1 MNAFSVAAAT
11 RATHSAVRMMEVPS
25 SIWYPRRRYGV
36 AMATTPVPPLTA
48 THRIRRLG
56 NLVNLSTPLGL
67 ALARVGRA
75 RVRPGARGLLL
86 ADGYRL
92 PFPLALA
99 FTVGNVLLTSGR
111 WDELERTRPGLLV
124 HEEAHTWQWFWCAGL
139 PFLPAYG
146 ACLVWSVLRTGD
158 RAAANVFERQAG
170 LALGGYPEVAAR
182 PLLRTLVRGRRGGRG
197 GA

>member
-1 MNAFSVAAAT
+1 
-11 RATHSAVRMMEVPS
+11 
-25 SIWYPRRRYGV
+25 
-36 AMATTPVPPLTA
+36 MATTPVPPLSA
-48 THRIRRLG
+48 AHRLRRLG

-67 ALARVGRA
+67 AIARVGRA
-75 RVRPGARGLLL
+75 HVRPGTRGLLL
-86 ADGYRL
+86 ADSYRL

-124 HEEAHTWQWFWCAGL
+124 HEEAHTWQWFWSAGL

-158 RAAANVFERQAG
+158 RAAANVFERRAG
-170 LALGGYPEVAAR
+170 LALGGYAEVAAR
-182 PLLRTLVRGRRGGRG
+182 PLLRSLVRGLRGGSRRG
-197 GA
+197 